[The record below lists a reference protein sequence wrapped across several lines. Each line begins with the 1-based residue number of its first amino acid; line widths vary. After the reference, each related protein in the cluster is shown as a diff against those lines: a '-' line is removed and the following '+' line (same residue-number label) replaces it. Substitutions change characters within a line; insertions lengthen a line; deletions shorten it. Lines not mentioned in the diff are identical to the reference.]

1 MRWYARAMDAHELAD
16 IVARREASGRPY
28 LEFITVPDL
37 SIGLYV
43 LAPGQPDLQ
52 SPHTEDEVYYVISGR
67 GKVTVGDEVR
77 DVRAGSIVFVAA
89 AVPHRFHDITEELN
103 LFVAFG
109 PAEGS
114 RAG

>member
-1 MRWYARAMDAHELAD
+1 MESSYVGCRIAVPDGWVRWYARAMEAHELAD

-52 SPHTEDEVYYVISGR
+52 SPHT
-67 GKVTVGDEVR
+67 
-77 DVRAGSIVFVAA
+77 
-89 AVPHRFHDITEELN
+89 
-103 LFVAFG
+103 
-109 PAEGS
+109 
-114 RAG
+114 